1 MCVCADH
8 STFAKPPG
16 KFEAGTPAICEA
28 IGLGVAC
35 DYLDAIGMDALER
48 FEHELGA
55 YMYVISFSL
64 RSHHPLETPNIRK
77 KRQ

>member
-1 MCVCADH
+1 MFFTSDADH
-8 STFAKPPG
+8 STYAKPPG

-35 DYLDAIGMDALER
+35 DYLESIGMEALER

-55 YMYVISFSL
+55 YMCVLSTLAPSFSP
-64 RSHHPLETPNIRK
+64 SPLFLSVR
-77 KRQ
+77 